1 LPVINFLRLC
11 RLICGKAAP
20 FRQVF
25 LNLVRLRLTI
35 GGAAASIKKPPPERR
50 SLSAQRAAE
59 PHNRQLGFFMENNL
73 SNTKLSFIGC
83 GVMAEAMIAGLLRKN
98 LVAPEQIAASHPRKN
113 RREELN
119 AKYKIRVF
127 ESNAEAVK
135 GVQGKGD
142 SIVALCV
149 KPQRLS
155 GVLRELK
162 DTTTPSQIILSI
174 IAGARIETLSEA
186 LANQK
191 IVRAMP
197 NTPSQIGA
205 GITAWTCTENLSN
218 DERANIKSL
227 LTALGK
233 ELHVETENM
242 IDMATSLSATGPTY
256 IFMVM
261 EALTDA
267 GVHLGFSRE
276 MAKELV
282 QETMLGSVL
291 FAMES
296 HKHPAELRNMVT
308 SPGGTSADAIYQME
322 KGGLRTVLSKAVYS
336 AYQKAV
342 ALGQKK

>member
-1 LPVINFLRLC
+1 
-11 RLICGKAAP
+11 
-20 FRQVF
+20 
-25 LNLVRLRLTI
+25 
-35 GGAAASIKKPPPERR
+35 
-50 SLSAQRAAE
+50 
-59 PHNRQLGFFMENNL
+59 MENNL
-73 SNTKLSFIGC
+73 ANTKLAFIGC
-83 GVMAEAMIAGLLRKN
+83 GVMAESIIAGLLRKN
-98 LVAPEQIAASHPRKN
+98 LVSAEQIVGTHPREN
-113 RREELN
+113 RRRELTE
-119 AKYKIRVF
+119 KYGIEVFEDNVKAVRHIRVN
-127 ESNAEAVK
+127 EN
-135 GVQGKGD
+135 

-149 KPQRLS
+149 KPQRLK
-155 GVLRELK
+155 GVLDELK
-162 DTTTPSQIILSI
+162 DFVLADQIVLSI
-174 IAGARIETLSEA
+174 IAGARVETLSEA
-186 LANQK
+186 LDNKK

-205 GITAWTCTENLSN
+205 GITAWTCSEDVSG
-218 DERANIKSL
+218 EEKAQIKAL

-233 ELHVETENM
+233 ELFVETENM

-256 IFMVM
+256 IFLVM

-322 KGGLRTVLSKAVYS
+322 KGGLRTVLSKAVYA
-336 AYQKAV
+336 AYQRAV

>member
-1 LPVINFLRLC
+1 
-11 RLICGKAAP
+11 
-20 FRQVF
+20 
-25 LNLVRLRLTI
+25 
-35 GGAAASIKKPPPERR
+35 
-50 SLSAQRAAE
+50 
-59 PHNRQLGFFMENNL
+59 MENNL
-73 SNTKLSFIGC
+73 SNTKLAFIGC
-83 GVMAEAMIAGLLRKN
+83 GVMAESMIAGLLRKN
-98 LVAPEQIAASHPRKN
+98 LIAPEQIAASHPRLN
-113 RREELN
+113 RRNDLA
-119 AKYKIRVF
+119 AKYGIEVYESNVEAIDKIR
-127 ESNAEAVK
+127 EDEN
-135 GVQGKGD
+135 

-149 KPQRLS
+149 KPQRLN
-155 GVLRELK
+155 GVLVELK
-162 DTTTPSQIILSI
+162 DAVLENQIVLSI
-174 IAGARIETLSEA
+174 VAGARVETISGA
-186 LANQK
+186 LENEK

-197 NTPSQIGA
+197 NTPAQIGA
-205 GITAWTCTENLSN
+205 GITAWTCTEAIS
-218 DERANIKSL
+218 DAERAIVKTL
-227 LTALGK
+227 LAALGK
-233 ELHVETENM
+233 DLHVETENM

-342 ALGQKK
+342 ALGRKK